1 MQAANNSKPSLK
13 AAIAVKRADQVRITF
28 HMLSEW
34 KAALASIEGAV
45 LPKPRSRCWNAL
57 LLRCIQ
63 GRVRASGPMASAIGP
78 VSLAWSGSGGARRLS
93 ERTPVRSRGRVAE
106 PMLTERLIRKIGL
119 ERQRKA
125 EFQLSD
131 AEAFCARSTRPI
143 YAANFGNGQ
152 QDSACKP

>member
-78 VSLAWSGSGGARRLS
+78 VSVEWLGSGGTRLL
-93 ERTPVRSRGRVAE
+93 RQRMPVRSRGRVAG

-119 ERQRKA
+119 ERQREV

-143 YAANFGNGQ
+143 YSANFGNGQ
-152 QDSACKP
+152 QDLTCKP